1 MRYLELSNAVEAIN
15 KDLDFFGVEHKTAD
29 LHPDSVDILFYDDCD
44 IRIYR
49 DRDFYSVSWEVPG
62 GVSCT
67 DSLATLKFWIA
78 DKVSKHE
85 RGED

>member
-1 MRYLELSNAVEAIN
+1 MRYLELANAVDAII

-67 DSLATLKFWIA
+67 DSLATVKYWIA
-78 DKVSKHE
+78 NKVSEHE
-85 RGED
+85 RGEE